1 MLENVC
7 ISLDVREVPRL
18 SGYKNSV
25 MVKMDLASR
34 QLENSQSLSVNS
46 AVNGYLFQTRVPH
59 AGANSFC

>member
-25 MVKMDLASR
+25 MVKMDLANQ
-34 QLENSQSLSVNS
+34 QLENLSLST
-46 AVNGYLFQTRVPH
+46 QQ
-59 AGANSFC
+59 